1 MCYLLVLSPS
11 NFLGNYQNPQYFSDS
26 FTNIK
31 NVNMNTI
38 GDLDDSHGDAEDSV
52 NNKSITSMD
61 INQLYQDVA
70 PKIDFDALLKK
81 KI

>member
-1 MCYLLVLSPS
+1 
-11 NFLGNYQNPQYFSDS
+11 
-26 FTNIK
+26 
-31 NVNMNTI
+31 MNTI

-70 PKIDFDALLKK
+70 PKIDFDALLKNYHGFIINSFHENNRITK
-81 KI
+81 RTAERDCWLSDKCAI